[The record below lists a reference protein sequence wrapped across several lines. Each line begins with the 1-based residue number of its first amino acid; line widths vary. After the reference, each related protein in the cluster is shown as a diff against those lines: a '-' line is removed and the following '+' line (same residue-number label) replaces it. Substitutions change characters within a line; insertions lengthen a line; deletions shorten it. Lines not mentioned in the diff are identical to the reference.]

1 MKKVPARNGKLRRE
15 NPSPCAP
22 SKIVVMPTV
31 ATSPHNT
38 SHCNDVEA
46 SISRVMQEIVPQQHS
61 MMARQF
67 KQALSTFQQNR
78 DLIAIGAY
86 NKGSDPRI
94 DAAIAA
100 WPSMQKFLQQDVH
113 ESVDYRASLA
123 GLQALV
129 GG

>member
-1 MKKVPARNGKLRRE
+1 V
-15 NPSPCAP
+15 
-22 SKIVVMPTV
+22 
-31 ATSPHNT
+31 
-38 SHCNDVEA
+38 
-46 SISRVMQEIVPQQHS
+46 
-61 MMARQF
+61 F
-67 KQALSTFQQNR
+67 KQTLSTFQQNR

-113 ESVDYRASLA
+113 ESVDYSTSLA
-123 GLQALV
+123 TLQAMV

>member
-1 MKKVPARNGKLRRE
+1 
-15 NPSPCAP
+15 
-22 SKIVVMPTV
+22 
-31 ATSPHNT
+31 
-38 SHCNDVEA
+38 
-46 SISRVMQEIVPQQHS
+46 
-61 MMARQF
+61 MARVF
-67 KQALSTFQQNR
+67 KQTLSTFQQNR

-113 ESVDYRASLA
+113 ESVDYSTSLA
-123 GLQALV
+123 TLQALV